1 MKRAIAI
8 GILGFALASNR
19 AAAQTAVEREQILRD
34 FHQSVVDYTQ
44 QHHGLAMFPEAGNPA
59 TPAPKLFTLPVAM
72 VFRQIIAEAVVAHHS
87 ADSTRAVIDS
97 LPQLPAPL
105 QYRMNGA
112 DLEIRDAE
120 ANVAVAVLKSA
131 FSVAAMQR

>member
-44 QHHGLAMFPEAGNPA
+44 HHGLAMFPEAVDPA

-87 ADSTRAVIDS
+87 ADPTRAVIDS

-131 FSVAAMQR
+131 FSVAAMKR